1 MLYPDD
7 RTQEHPA
14 LLSDLVYV
22 HIIPYLHMSD
32 IAFMQK
38 ARTMMN
44 GKIHLLLSCVAEERH
59 SSGHALEKR
68 IRQASAIFGVQPGL
82 GNCHSHDKPS
92 RTRG

>member
-38 ARTMMN
+38 GPYYDEWKNPSA
-44 GKIHLLLSCVAEERH
+44 AELR
-59 SSGHALEKR
+59 
-68 IRQASAIFGVQPGL
+68 
-82 GNCHSHDKPS
+82 C
-92 RTRG
+92 